1 MKKKYWV
8 SAGLGLAIL
17 VLGTSMAYFTSTD
30 TVINSFTIGS
40 VRIRLHEEAWENLA
54 DTDHNGIPDMAEF
67 ITPMKTLPKDPVI
80 ENTGDNPAWVY
91 LQVRIPVRSI
101 ITAYDDET
109 RKEAAETELF
119 FYIKEEPWELIEAY
133 SDDRDMVYVYSYPK
147 ALDPGQKTNALF
159 TEVTF
164 CNSIEGQELENT
176 DQVIAVKAMAI
187 QSEQTGDRH
196 SAYDMYLRQSSVPV
210 EKEDIPVEKEHMKD
224 DSAGDRH
231 EEA

>member
-8 SAGLGLAIL
+8 SASLGLVIL

-101 ITAYDDET
+101 ITAYDDGT

-187 QSEQTGDRH
+187 QSEQTGDRL

-210 EKEDIPVEKEHMKD
+210 EKEDTQVEKEQMKD

>member
-1 MKKKYWV
+1 MKKKYWL

-17 VLGTSMAYFTSTD
+17 ALGTSMAYFTSTD
-30 TVINSFTIGS
+30 TVINSFTVGS
-40 VRIRLHEEAWENLA
+40 VRIQLHEEAWENLA

-91 LQVRIPVRSI
+91 LQVRIPVRTI
-101 ITAYDDET
+101 ITALDDGT

-119 FYIKEEPWELIEAY
+119 FYEKEEPWELIEAY
-133 SDDRDMVYVYSYPK
+133 PDDRDMVYVYSYPK
-147 ALDPGQKTNALF
+147 ALEPGQKTNALF

-164 CNSIEGQELENT
+164 CNAIEEQELENT

-187 QSEQTGDRH
+187 QSEQTKDRL
-196 SAYDMYLRQSSVPV
+196 SAYDIYLRQSSAPM
-210 EKEDIPVEKEHMKD
+210 EKEETQEDEKQVEA
-224 DSAGDRH
+224 DSSGDRH

>member
-8 SAGLGLAIL
+8 SAGLGLVIL

-40 VRIRLHEEAWENLA
+40 VRIQLHEEAWENLA

-101 ITAYDDET
+101 ITAYDDGT

-119 FYIKEEPWELIEAY
+119 FYKKEEPWELIEAY

-187 QSEQTGDRH
+187 QSEQTGDRL

-210 EKEDIPVEKEHMKD
+210 EKEDTQVEKEQMKD

>member
-17 VLGTSMAYFTSTD
+17 ALGTSMAYFTSTD
-30 TVINSFTIGS
+30 MVINSFTVGS
-40 VRIRLHEEAWENLA
+40 VRIQLYEKAWENLA

-91 LQVRIPVRSI
+91 LQVRIPVRTI
-101 ITAYDDET
+101 ITARDDGT

-119 FYIKEEPWELIEAY
+119 FYEKDDPWELIEAY
-133 SDDRDMVYVYSYPK
+133 PDDRDMVYVYSFPK
-147 ALDPGQKTNALF
+147 ELEPGQKTNALF

-164 CNSIEGQELENT
+164 CNAIEEQELENT

-187 QSEQTGDRH
+187 QSEQTKDRL
-196 SAYDMYLRQSSVPV
+196 SAYDIYLGQSSTPM
-210 EKEDIPVEKEHMKD
+210 EKEKTQEEVKQIEA
-224 DSAGDRH
+224 DSSGDRY